1 MIERRVGLLGAT
13 SLTGE
18 CLMRRMIRHHW
29 QITAFSRQSIS
40 VHLPH
45 HPQISW
51 QQLEQNNCVTGK
63 TNIPYWIC
71 AAPLW
76 VLPDYF
82 DFLMALGARRIVAL
96 SSTSRFTKNA
106 SSDPHEQEIAQKLTQ
121 SEALLQTWA
130 SAHAIEYIVLRP
142 TLIYGYG
149 RDKNI
154 AEIARFIRQFGFF
167 PLLGAA
173 EGLRQP
179 IHVDDVVFACIAA
192 LSTLNLKNRS
202 YNLAG
207 GEILSYRDM
216 AKRIFEKLDR
226 KVCMPAIPIRV
237 FQLVVSGINWLPR
250 YRHLTLA
257 MAERMNQNLQFDYSD
272 AQRDLNFHPRP
283 FDLASEDL
291 SGENEEN
298 HRLI

>member
-18 CLMRRMIRHHW
+18 CLMRCMIRHHW
-29 QITAFSRQSIS
+29 QITAFSRQSVS
-40 VHLPH
+40 TSQPH

-51 QQLEQNNCVTGK
+51 QQLKQNNCCSRK
-63 TNIPYWIC
+63 TNNVPYWIC
-71 AAPLW
+71 VAPLW
-76 VLPDYF
+76 ILPDYF
-82 DFLMALGARRIVAL
+82 DFLIAQGAQRIVAL
-96 SSTSRFTKNA
+96 SSTSRFTKNT
-106 SSDPHEQEIAQKLTQ
+106 SSDPNEKEIAQKLTQ

-130 SAHAIEYIVLRP
+130 STHAIEYIVLRP

-154 AEIARFIRQFGFF
+154 AEIAKFIRRFGFF

-173 EGLRQP
+173 GGLRQP
-179 IHVDDVVFACIAA
+179 IHVEDVVFACLSA

-207 GEILSYRDM
+207 GEILSYRNM
-216 AKRIFEKLDR
+216 VKRIFEKLDR
-226 KVCMPAIPIRV
+226 KVCMPAIPIRI
-237 FQLVVSGINWLPR
+237 FQLAVSGINWLPR

-272 AQRDLNFHPRP
+272 AQRDLHFHPRP
-283 FDLASEDL
+283 FDLAIEDL
-291 SGENEEN
+291 SSEN
-298 HRLI
+298 